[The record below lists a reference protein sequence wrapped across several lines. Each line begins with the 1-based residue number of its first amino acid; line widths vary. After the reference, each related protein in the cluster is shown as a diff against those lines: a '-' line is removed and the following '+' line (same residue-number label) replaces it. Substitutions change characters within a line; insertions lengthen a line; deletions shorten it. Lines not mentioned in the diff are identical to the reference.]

1 MRFRYDGAFAM
12 TARSQ
17 EIVIEIAGMRTDAD
31 AASVRAALRG
41 VPGVADASASL
52 SESAAVVTAD
62 PTIATPETLCAAIAA
77 AGFTPGD
84 VRFPE

>member
-1 MRFRYDGAFAM
+1 M

-17 EIVIEIAGMRTDAD
+17 EIVIEIVGMRSAAD
-31 AASVRAALRG
+31 VELVCAALRG
-41 VPGVADASASL
+41 LAGVTDAHASL
-52 SESAAVVTAD
+52 SESLATVTAD
-62 PTIATPETLCAAIAA
+62 PTVATPDALRAAIVA

>member
-1 MRFRYDGAFAM
+1 M

-17 EIVIEIAGMRTDAD
+17 EIVIDIAGMRSAAD
-31 AASVRAALRG
+31 VELVCAALRG
-41 VPGVADASASL
+41 LAGVTDARASL
-52 SESAAVVTAD
+52 SESLATITAD
-62 PTIATPETLCAAIAA
+62 PTVATPDTLRAAITA

>member
-1 MRFRYDGAFAM
+1 M

-17 EIVIEIAGMRTDAD
+17 DIVIEIADMRSAVDVEM
-31 AASVRAALRG
+31 VRAALCGIAG
-41 VPGVADASASL
+41 VTDAIASL
-52 SESAAVVTAD
+52 GESLATVTAD
-62 PTIATPETLCAAIAA
+62 PTVATPDMLRAAIAA